1 MTPDEKKKAAAEFA
15 LKVVDR
21 DVKIGLG
28 TGSTANHFIALAA
41 EKVRREKLNTVFV
54 PTSAA
59 SYELAQK
66 HGLNLQSIENV
77 PFLDFTVD
85 GADEID
91 PQFRMIKGGGGALH
105 REKIVASS
113 SRFVICI
120 CDDSKMAE
128 QLGKFPLPVEV
139 SKFGVNPTAW
149 KIERVIKGLGYE
161 NAKMRLRAGAD
172 GRPFVTESGNAII
185 DLALEKIT
193 DPERLEASLNN
204 LPGVIET
211 GLFIGICTVAMIAT
225 DTGVEELTR
234 K

>member
-1 MTPDEKKKAAAEFA
+1 MSAETQKKAAAEFA
-15 LKVVDR
+15 LKVVEN

-28 TGSTANHFIALAA
+28 TGSTANFFITAAA
-41 EKVRREKLNTVFV
+41 EKVKREKLNTVFV

-59 SYELAQK
+59 SYGLAQK
-66 HGLNLQSIENV
+66 HGLNLKNIEDV

-120 CDDSKMAE
+120 CDDSKRVE
-128 QLGKFPLPVEV
+128 TLGKFPLPVEV

-149 KIERVIKGLGYE
+149 KIERALQHLGYTE
-161 NAKMRLRAGAD
+161 AKMRLRANAEGK
-172 GRPFVTESGNAII
+172 PFVTESGNAII
-185 DLALEKIT
+185 DLALGKIT
-193 DPERLEASLNN
+193 DAERLEGILNN
-204 LPGVIET
+204 MPGVIEV
-211 GLFIGICTVAMIAT
+211 GLFIGICGIVMLGT
-225 DTGVEELTR
+225 DKGVEELTR